1 MGKLKLQKSKQSRMT
16 LKEAILGAAEE
27 IGGPESLLGKILPTL
42 RSRHVY
48 GPMLP
53 AVQMVI
59 CSIAS
64 SVRSNARVRPGRRT
78 IRA

>member
-1 MGKLKLQKSKQSRMT
+1 MDNQSGKRMGSIETKD
-16 LKEAILGAAEE
+16 
-27 IGGPESLLGKILPTL
+27 GGSTVEPEPCPRCGP
-42 RSRHVY
+42 RHVC